1 MTSSKASTRA
11 KKLAG
16 MFGQVDPEA
25 LAKQAANEKSTEKS
39 MTTAPTK
46 ALQASFASIE
56 KDNLSLRE
64 ELKKSK
70 VHELDPDL
78 VLASLIP
85 DRMEWTEDDPQF
97 QSLVASME
105 ASGQKLPILVRPH
118 PDVDGAYQ
126 LAYGARRNKAAK
138 VLGRKVRAFVEDL
151 SDEQLIVA
159 QGLENNERK
168 NLSFI
173 EQAMYAQALTQ
184 AGYSRKVIAESV
196 GVGNET
202 IISKMTAIAGQ
213 VPRDICIS
221 IGPAPKIG
229 RTRWEAFGQ
238 LIEKGTRK
246 ASIVEA
252 VRGLPGHEI
261 WINADSNKRFDLAM
275 RAAEKADKARTAT
288 PKPSKTPIQ
297 STTRSYGNIERSSIA
312 MKITINVKSEPKFAN
327 FVEERISA
335 LITEFEN
342 LERGG
347 ESNEEV

>member
-1 MTSSKASTRA
+1 MTNSKASTRA

-25 LAKQAANEKSTEKS
+25 LAKQAASEKSIEKS

-56 KDNLSLRE
+56 KDNLNLRE

-70 VHELDPDL
+70 VQELDPDL

-97 QSLVASME
+97 QSLVASIE

-138 VLGRKVRAFVEDL
+138 VLGLKVRAFVEDL
-151 SDEQLIVA
+151 TDEQLIVA

-213 VPRDICIS
+213 VPRDICLS

-238 LIEKGTRK
+238 LMEKAAHK
-246 ASIVEA
+246 ASIIEA
-252 VRGLPGHEI
+252 VRDLPGYEI
-261 WINADSNKRFDLAM
+261 WTKADSNKRFDLAM
-275 RAAEKADKARTAT
+275 RAAEKADKARTAK
-288 PKPSKTPIQ
+288 PKESKAPIQ
-297 STTRSYGNIERSSIA
+297 SSTRSYGRIEQSPNT
-312 MKITINVKSEPKFAN
+312 MKIIIDAKSEPKFAQ
-327 FVEERISA
+327 FVGERISA
-335 LITEFEN
+335 LISEFET

-347 ESNEEV
+347 ENNEEG